1 MTPACSLS
9 SSAPRKCRCGTST
22 WSRGH
27 WRCPVAPAGLCSS
40 PRPPPSAWYR
50 RGELGELVPWC
61 GSWRRTHRLWQ
72 LWPALA
78 PLVCDLKRFKSNF
91 KISKRFFMMRER
103 NEMSK
108 MDYKNFDSSL
118 LSPHW
123 FICLK
128 HTTQG
133 IMVWLYRMGGI
144 YWVSKQITSI

>member
-50 RGELGELVPWC
+50 RGELGEIVPWC

-118 LSPHW
+118 QSTLVHMFKTHYTRNNGMTLPNGRY
-123 FICLK
+123 I
-128 HTTQG
+128 
-133 IMVWLYRMGGI
+133 
-144 YWVSKQITSI
+144 SKQITLI